1 MDKINHIIRPNSQK
15 NYEKRII
22 FPYSQTSTIAFDAFK
37 KYKSRYENILD
48 KNKQDLTTIKS
59 ILNEKYV
66 YGKYSLWKHQ
76 KIVPKI
82 INCLYYNNLVGVSQL
97 FEQSNPLSLTD
108 NHIPIS
114 LSSVS
119 PRTEF
124 IYEQSSESLELPLE
138 KNKDEIVQL
147 SEINNEMDYKKSVN
161 EIEPTHADVEL
172 THADV
177 ELTHTDVESTHAD
190 VESTHAEKES
200 MQQTNFND
208 NETNETKPNE
218 PNETNETKTAKNNS
232 NVKVVCESAENREI
246 KSGKKSN
253 ELHTSKQELTRV
265 KRQHSLIDTRVKL
278 SLKNMNVTNQ
288 DLVIYDTINCF
299 SVEILKMKSNIVRVS
314 NPFLFSLLYSLDV
327 LYLNWYNILNELDTV
342 EKNIYLFERYIT
354 GEIYKSVIK
363 NRQKKYI
370 DTLKEQDPE
379 LNSIIFEFISG
390 LFNVN
395 IIVIKKTLDGD
406 LHWYYPKDKK
416 FICKKKTVFIVDNCP
431 TYQTSNEVPNSFWNL
446 FFKNQ
451 IQYKSKL
458 SAIREYIS
466 IFDLKESID
475 SKSKKLIIDEKIIP
489 FINLNFP
496 QE

>member
-124 IYEQSSESLELPLE
+124 IYEQSSESLDLSLE
-138 KNKDEIVQL
+138 KNKDEIIPL
-147 SEINNEMDYKKSVN
+147 SKINNEMDYKKSVN
-161 EIEPTHADVEL
+161 EIEPMHADL
-172 THADV
+172 
-177 ELTHTDVESTHAD
+177 ESTHAD
-190 VESTHAEKES
+190 VECMHKEKES
-200 MQQTNFND
+200 TQQTNCYD

-218 PNETNETKTAKNNS
+218 TNETKPNETNETKAAKNNS
-232 NVKVVCESAENREI
+232 NVKVVCESAENLEM

-253 ELHTSKQELTRV
+253 ELHTSKQEIPRV
-265 KRQHSLIDTRVKL
+265 KRPHSLIDTRVKL
-278 SLKNMNVTNQ
+278 SLKNMNLTNK

-458 SAIREYIS
+458 SVIREYIS

-475 SKSKKLIIDEKIIP
+475 SKSKKSIIDEKIIP